1 VRPNN
6 QKLLLHQNELRLI
19 VRIKPL
25 NLQAKI
31 LFSLQDKD
39 LMKTLKVSFKKS
51 KKKLM
56 LQAHLKEKIYMDWE
70 EVKVMLDHTFLE
82 DPNKLL
88 QLINFKNTLT
98 NQKLKSKKTL
108 LPEFLEF
115 HEFQKLHHKPYL
127 WQSQKLLRI
136 QLLKIYLKETQ
147 MEIMTKML
155 KQWQPQPSMF
165 SLLLHHTKLRIFFK
179 MNTSNF

>member
-1 VRPNN
+1 
-6 QKLLLHQNELRLI
+6 
-19 VRIKPL
+19 
-25 NLQAKI
+25 
-31 LFSLQDKD
+31 
-39 LMKTLKVSFKKS
+39 
-51 KKKLM
+51 M
-56 LQAHLKEKIYMDWE
+56 LQAHLKEKIYMDWV

-165 SLLLHHTKLRIFFK
+165 SQLLHHTKLRIFFK
-179 MNTSNF
+179 MNTNNFQLSTKTSQNKIKQWKKKFKISKKKQTRRQKFQMRNE